1 LLDQNAPIGL
11 RKRLSGH
18 EAWTAYE
25 IGWTKLGNG
34 QLFVA
39 AEAVGVAV
47 LVTCDQNIK
56 AQQDLADRPERLPDV
71 ADAGV
76 EDVVGVAAGEIAV
89 IAQ

>member
-1 LLDQNAPIGL
+1 MLDQNAPIGL
-11 RKRLSGH
+11 RERLSDH

-25 IGWTKLGNG
+25 IGWAKLGNG

-39 AEAVGVAV
+39 AETVGVAV

-56 AQQDLADRPERLPDV
+56 AQQNLAGRPERLPDV